1 MAGRTE
7 LRARLAFWQ
16 EALAKLRKA
25 YLALLDGGVKSY
37 RLDDMELTRLDLS
50 SLNKRIEE
58 AEAKV
63 DELTALLE
71 GQGPRRAFA
80 VIPCDL

>member
-1 MAGRTE
+1 MAGKTE

-50 SLNKRIEE
+50 SLIKRIEE

-63 DELTALLE
+63 DELTAQLE

-80 VIPCDL
+80 VLPRDL

>member
-71 GQGPRRAFA
+71 GHGPRRAFA
-80 VIPCDL
+80 VIPRDL

>member
-1 MAGRTE
+1 MADRTE

-50 SLNKRIEE
+50 SLNKR
-58 AEAKV
+58 A
-63 DELTALLE
+63 
-71 GQGPRRAFA
+71 
-80 VIPCDL
+80 

>member
-1 MAGRTE
+1 MADRTE

-71 GQGPRRAFA
+71 GQGQRRAFA
-80 VIPCDL
+80 VLPRDL